1 MIPGLFLFISNL
13 GEKNE
18 TKRPR
23 EQETR
28 AFATQ
33 TSLSIVSSGTRITA
47 LRFSHDFQS
56 SGNGWKS
63 GEKQTG
69 STVRRNSC
77 DFRKSRG
84 QIYPTW
90 LKLHQHP
97 SISRGKKARGN
108 SNLTLGGGENFHP
121 PRCSGGRL
129 IDDVAASRV
138 SRGRLIVGIG
148 DSGA

>member
-1 MIPGLFLFISNL
+1 MTSNRLETDEKAERSKPGRPFD
-13 GEKNE
+13 E
-18 TKRPR
+18 TPVIFENR
-23 EQETR
+23 
-28 AFATQ
+28 
-33 TSLSIVSSGTRITA
+33 
-47 LRFSHDFQS
+47 D
-56 SGNGWKS
+56 
-63 GEKQTG
+63 
-69 STVRRNSC
+69 
-77 DFRKSRG
+77 SRG
-84 QIYPTW
+84 QTYPTR